1 MIINISE
8 GTLVLLVALGLYLL
22 ACVWF
27 EITDAVGRW
36 FTQRRKKR

>member
-1 MIINISE
+1 MIHISE

-27 EITDAVGRW
+27 EITEAFHRW
-36 FTQRRKKR
+36 KERRKKE